1 MTLRRLLL
9 LLPATGLS
17 ATAKVVETAGVAD
30 LGGVIGGALG
40 LVMAPASAPWRIAQA
55 VPAGVPQIQAV
66 SQTTSPRPQLL
77 PLLRPP
83 RPQLP
88 KDPRGHPSP
97 VRPRSQRPVSVVAV
111 GTFSTAPPWPTAAAA
126 AAATVAEAV
135 VAVAAVAVAA
145 AVPAAAGSQ
154 PGRGHRP
161 RGCRPWLAQTPT
173 GRPAPVP
180 RHHRHCRCWRPHRR
194 RRCQPRRHQGHRG
207 PPLLGAPAPAPSP
220 CPAAALGTGSPRL
233 KTRPTGWEAPPA
245 GRTPWS
251 AHRPPGPGWA
261 ARVQHRQTLLVA
273 APAAAGRA
281 KRRARRER

>member
-1 MTLRRLLL
+1 MTLRPLLL

-17 ATAKVVETAGVAD
+17 ATAKVVEKAGAVD
-30 LGGVIGGALG
+30 LGGALGGALG

-55 VPAGVPQIQAV
+55 VPAGVPQIQAE
-66 SQTTSPRPQLL
+66 SQTTSPQPQSL

-83 RPQLP
+83 RPLLP
-88 KDPRGHPSP
+88 KDPKGHSSP

-111 GTFSTAPPWPTAAAA
+111 ETFSTAPPWPTAAAA
-126 AAATVAEAV
+126 AATVAEAV
-135 VAVAAVAVAA
+135 VAVVAVAVAA

-161 RGCRPWLAQTPT
+161 RGCPPWLAQTPT
-173 GRPAPVP
+173 SRPAPVHR
-180 RHHRHCRCWRPHRR
+180 RHPHCRCWRPHRR
-194 RRCQPRRHQGHRG
+194 RRCQLRRQQGHRG

-220 CPAAALGTGSPRL
+220 CPAAALGTESPRP
-233 KTRPTGWEAPPA
+233 KTRPTGWVAPLA

-251 AHRPPGPGWA
+251 ARRPPGPGWA
-261 ARVQHRQTLLVA
+261 ARVPRRQALLVA

-281 KRRARRER
+281 KRRARPEW